1 MTHSVHPRLRLRSHG
16 PGRDD
21 DRDHDRDHDR
31 GLGLGR
37 DGGPDRDDHRV
48 GPVGHHF
55 TRLVTRVALGSMLV
69 FAGAG
74 HLTWAREE
82 FRVQVPDAVPLD
94 ADTTVLVSGVVEIAL
109 GSALVAV
116 PRRHRRPLGRLAA
129 LFFVGVFPGNVS
141 QFLHARD
148 GFGLDTDAKR
158 FARLFL
164 QPLLVVLALFS
175 TRDWPGSGPA

>member
-1 MTHSVHPRLRLRSHG
+1 MTHVVSS
-16 PGRDD
+16 GRRRPDLN
-21 DRDHDRDHDR
+21 RD
-31 GLGLGR
+31 GVQSGGR
-37 DGGPDRDDHRV
+37 DGRCVSAAPRHLGRH
-48 GPVGHHF
+48 
-55 TRLVTRVALGSMLV
+55 VTRVGLGSMLV
-69 FAGAG
+69 FAGTS
-74 HLTWAREE
+74 HLTWARRE
-82 FRVQVPDAVPLD
+82 FRAQVPDLVPLD
-94 ADTTVLVSGVVEIAL
+94 ADTTVLLSGVVEIAL

-116 PRRHRRPLGRLAA
+116 PRRHRQCLGRLAA
-129 LFFVGVFPGNVS
+129 LFFVAVFPGNVS

>member
-1 MTHSVHPRLRLRSHG
+1 MTHSVHQRLRRHV
-16 PGRDD
+16 PGRHD
-21 DRDHDRDHDR
+21 DRDRDSDR
-31 GLGLGR
+31 
-37 DGGPDRDDHRV
+37 DRDDHRV

-69 FAGAG
+69 FTGTS

-82 FRVQVPDAVPLD
+82 SRAQVPESVPLD
-94 ADTTVLVSGVVEIAL
+94 VDTTVLVSGVVEIAL

-116 PRRHRRPLGRLAA
+116 PRRHRRHLGRLAA
-129 LFFVGVFPGNVS
+129 LFFVGVFPGNLS

-158 FARLFL
+158 LARLFL
-164 QPLLVVLALFS
+164 QPVLVWSALYA
-175 TRDWPGSGPA
+175 TRD